1 MAEEDLTEDEL
12 TEEQMQEQR
21 RVQEEY
27 GQLANL
33 LNQTKY
39 NVHTFLN
46 EVLKTKDTTKVGF
59 ISDAELGL
67 PPHPVRAYKEMEI
80 MARQIIGSAEIGD
93 YFAQEVEKI
102 ALAPSLSRNGKLIH
116 LAVVTKR
123 VMADETK
130 IPKENK
136 GWFKSGSSQP
146 QQSQGD
152 ID

>member
-1 MAEEDLTEDEL
+1 MAEDEQLTEDEI
-12 TEEQMQEQR
+12 TEEQMEEQR

-27 GQLANL
+27 GALANL
-33 LNQTKY
+33 LSQTKY

-59 ISDAELGL
+59 LSEAELGL

-80 MARQIIGSAEIGD
+80 MAREIIGSEDIAN
-93 YFAQEVEKI
+93 YFGQEAEKI

-123 VMADETK
+123 VVADETK

-136 GWFKSGSSQP
+136 GWFKSKGNQP
-146 QQSQGD
+146 QQENEQ
-152 ID
+152 

>member
-1 MAEEDLTEDEL
+1 MAEDEQLTEDEI
-12 TEEQMQEQR
+12 TEEQMEEQR
-21 RVQEEY
+21 RIQEEY
-27 GQLANL
+27 GSLANL
-33 LNQTKY
+33 LSQTKY

-59 ISDAELGL
+59 LSEAELGL

-80 MARQIIGSAEIGD
+80 MAREIIGSEAIGN
-93 YFAQEVEKI
+93 YFALEAEKI

-123 VMADETK
+123 VVADETK

-136 GWFKSGSSQP
+136 GWFKAKGNSSQ
-146 QQSQGD
+146 QENEQ
-152 ID
+152 